1 MKLLWVPHF
10 NIIMLTPY
18 ELILKKQQ
26 NTPHSKEEI
35 QYIISNYLNGNLE
48 DYHISAWLMAVYFN
62 GMDTEEV
69 NNYTKSIINSGKILS
84 WGSLNGPIVD
94 KHSTG
99 GVGDKVSIALAPIL
113 AACGC
118 FVPMVVGR
126 GLGHTGGTL
135 DKLES
140 IPGYNGMIDCD
151 RFIENVKN
159 VGCSIIGQIEDIC
172 PADLK
177 LYNLRDQTATINS
190 NPLICGS
197 IMSKKIAEGIDAL
210 ILDIKVG
217 NGAFMKNLDNAKTL
231 SNQLEAIALDN
242 NIKIKTIFSDMNQ
255 VLGNT
260 AGLYCEIL
268 ESIEILKGRGPADL
282 KSLVVKIADECMQ
295 LTDSENSLVEINTAI
310 TSGKAYEIFLK
321 MVNKHG
327 CKIREDLFSEINKPK
342 FYKKIISKNSGYLGK
357 MDTFNIGMG
366 LIKIGA
372 GRKSIAD
379 IVDPT
384 AGITLNSKI
393 GDQISTG
400 DEIGII
406 FNSNES
412 KLNHNIQLF
421 ENCFTIEDMK
431 PKSSTIIVR

>member
-1 MKLLWVPHF
+1 
-10 NIIMLTPY
+10 MLTPY

-26 NTPHSKEEI
+26 NSSHSKKEI
-35 QYIISNYLNGNLE
+35 QYIINSYLDGTFN
-48 DYHISAWLMAVYFN
+48 DYHMSAWLMSIYFN
-62 GMDTEEV
+62 GMSNDEV
-69 NNYTKSIINSGKILS
+69 NNYTKSIINSGKKLS
-84 WGSLNGPIVD
+84 WNNLNGPVVD

-268 ESIEILKGRGPADL
+268 ESIEILKGKGPVDL
-282 KSLVVKIADECMQ
+282 KSLIVKIADECLQ
-295 LTDSENSLVEINTAI
+295 LTGYNNSLQKINDAI
-310 TSGKAYEIFLK
+310 DSGSAYELFLK
-321 MVNKHG
+321 MISAHG
-327 CKIREDLFSEINKPK
+327 CKFDENKIDK
-342 FYKKIISKNSGYLGK
+342 FNTSRFYRKIISKNDGYLSS
-357 MDTFNIGMG
+357 MDTFNIGMS

-372 GRKSIAD
+372 GRTSIAD
-379 IVDPT
+379 LVDST
-384 AGITLNSKI
+384 AGMKLNYKI
-393 GDQISTG
+393 GDKITSG

-406 FNSNES
+406 FNSNEN
-412 KLNHNIQLF
+412 KLINNINLF
-421 ENCFTIEDMK
+421 ERCFEI
-431 PKSSTIIVR
+431 SSTAPDDYSLILD

>member
-1 MKLLWVPHF
+1 
-10 NIIMLTPY
+10 MLTPY

-26 NTPHSKEEI
+26 NNPHSKEEI
-35 QYIISNYLNGNLE
+35 QYIISSYLDGTFN
-48 DYHISAWLMAVYFN
+48 DYHMSAWLMATYFN
-62 GMDTEEV
+62 GMTSDEV
-69 NNYTKSIINSGKILS
+69 NNYTKSIINSGKKLS
-84 WGSLNGPIVD
+84 WNNFNGPIVD

-140 IPGYNGMIDCD
+140 IPGYNGMINCD
-151 RFIENVKN
+151 SFIENVKN

-177 LYNLRDQTATINS
+177 LYNLRDQTATISS

-210 ILDIKVG
+210 VLDIKVG
-217 NGAFMKNLDNAKTL
+217 NGAFMKNLDDAKLL
-231 SNQLEAIALDN
+231 SEQLQHIAIDN
-242 NIKIKTIFSDMNQ
+242 KINIKTIFSNMDQ
-255 VLGNT
+255 VLGT
-260 AGLYCEIL
+260 SAGLYCEVL
-268 ESIEILKGRGPADL
+268 ESIEILKGNSSGDL
-282 KSLVVKIADECMQ
+282 KSLIIEIAHECLQ
-295 LTDSENSLVEINTAI
+295 LTGYNNSLQKINDVI
-310 TSGKAYEIFLK
+310 DSGLAYELFLK
-321 MVNKHG
+321 MISAHG
-327 CKIREDLFSEINKPK
+327 CKFDENKIDK
-342 FYKKIISKNSGYLGK
+342 FNTPRFYRKIISKNDGYLSS
-357 MDTFNIGMG
+357 MDTFNIGMS

-372 GRKSIAD
+372 GRTSIAD
-379 IVDPT
+379 LVDST
-384 AGITLNSKI
+384 AGMKLNYKI
-393 GDQISTG
+393 GDTITSG

-412 KLNHNIQLF
+412 KLINSINLF
-421 ENCFTIEDMK
+421 ERCFKISSK
-431 PKSSTIIVR
+431 PPDNYSLILD